1 MSAMPKTSGL
11 VQKLQVS
18 QLERLAIVY
27 VRQSTMQQV
36 KVHQESTQLQ
46 YGLVERAQALGWQP
60 ERVLM
65 IDDDLGKSGSS
76 SVGRLGY
83 QRLVAEVSLG
93 HVGLILGTEMSRLA
107 RSNKDWHGLLEVC
120 ALFNSLIAD
129 QDGIYDPSDYNDR
142 LLLGLKGS
150 MSEAELHV
158 IKQRMH
164 EGKLNKVRRGELS
177 FAVPSGYLRHLSGEI
192 RLDPDEEVQAVVSL
206 IFSKFEELGSL
217 HALLRY
223 LSKHQIKLGIRR
235 REGEPKGE
243 LLWRSANRM
252 TLQNLLKNPI
262 YAGAYAYG
270 RRQVD
275 ARKKR
280 PEATGSGRVICDAK
294 DYHALIKDHFPAYIS
309 WAQYEAN
316 LARLKANQAKAET
329 IGAVR
334 HGPALL
340 AGLLVCG
347 HCGKRMFVRYGGPK
361 KLASY
366 LCGRATT
373 DYALPGCQYLA
384 GEPLDRYVSEQLLKA
399 LEPAS
404 LELSLE
410 ATKELETEQEA
421 LKQLW
426 HKRLERAE
434 FEVQRAQ
441 RHYRLVEPE
450 NRLVARQLAQ
460 DWEVKL
466 VAQQQ
471 LQQDYQRFLHD
482 QARSLN
488 DQERERI
495 RQLAKDIPALWH
507 AQSSS
512 VAQQKEILRQV
523 IKAMVVSNPDQSER
537 VSLSIEWFG
546 GSKSTGI
553 VIRPVASY
561 QKLSYYPRLC
571 QRLRELHQQELSLDS
586 IAKQL
591 EQEGFHSPK
600 QQASISRQAIHRLL
614 QQLGLR
620 QHNIRKRPPLKSHEW
635 WLSDLASH
643 LGCSSSSLHLCCK
656 RGELKAY
663 KHPSRHSWVITADEA
678 ELAKL
683 KQRTA
688 LPPGHHSRH
697 LWLDSEPPPFSP
709 TYSKEKTLY

>member
-1 MSAMPKTSGL
+1 MSALSKAKGL
-11 VQKLQVS
+11 AQKLQVS

-46 YGLVERAQALGWQP
+46 YGLVERAKALGWQA
-60 ERVLM
+60 ERILI

-93 HVGLILGTEMSRLA
+93 HVGLILGIEMSRLA

-120 ALFNSLIAD
+120 ALFNTLIAD

-150 MSEAELHV
+150 MSEAELHL

-164 EGKLNKVRRGELS
+164 EGKLNKVRRGEVS

-192 RLDPDEEVQAVVSL
+192 TLDPDEEVQAVIKL
-206 IFSKFEELGSL
+206 IFSKFEELGTL

-243 LLWRSANRM
+243 LLWRRANRM
-252 TLQNLLKNPI
+252 TLQNLLRNPI

-275 ARKKR
+275 PRKKR
-280 PEATGSGRVICDAK
+280 PEAAGSGRVVCDMK

-361 KLASY
+361 QLHSY
-366 LCGRATT
+366 LCGRAAT
-373 DYALPGCQYLA
+373 DYALPGCQYLP

-399 LEPAS
+399 LAPAS

-410 ATKELETEQEA
+410 ATKQIEKEQEA
-421 LKQLW
+421 FKQLW

-434 FEVQRAQ
+434 FEAERAQ

-450 NRLVARQLAQ
+450 HRLVARQLAQ
-460 DWEVKL
+460 DWEAKL
-466 VAQQQ
+466 SAQQQ
-471 LQQDYQRFLHD
+471 LQEDYQRFLHE

-488 DQERERI
+488 DQERESI

-507 AQSSS
+507 AKSSS

-523 IKAMVVSNPDQSER
+523 IKAIKVSNPDQSER

-546 GSKSTGI
+546 GSKSSGI
-553 VIRPVASY
+553 VIRSVASY
-561 QKLSYYPRLC
+561 QKLSYYPQLC
-571 QRLRELHQQELSLDS
+571 QRLQELHHQGCSMDS

-591 EQEGFHSPK
+591 EQEGFHPPR
-600 QQASISRQAIHRLL
+600 QQASFSRQSIHRLL
-614 QQLGLR
+614 QQLGLC
-620 QHNIRKRPPLKSHEW
+620 QSNVRKRPQLNSHEW
-635 WLSDLASH
+635 WLSDLATH
-643 LGCSSSSLHLCCK
+643 LGCSSNTLYLWIK
-656 RGELKAY
+656 RAELKAH
-663 KHPSRHSWVITADEA
+663 KHPTRHSWVITADEA

-683 KQRTA
+683 KQRVA
-688 LPPGHHSRH
+688 LPPGHHSRQ
-697 LWLDSEPPPFSP
+697 LWLDSDPPPFTP
-709 TYSKEKTLY
+709 HHSKKNTLY